1 MADQNNAPE
10 RIWVRVTD
18 KTVMYA
24 KPSDADEFDVEYIR
38 ADRAAPEGQPVT
50 LTYTNWRGETAERTI
65 TPKRIWFGSTDW
77 HPEPQWLLT
86 AFDAEKQADR
96 DFALKDFGQAPP
108 PAAPTDNTALVEAA
122 YHAGIDAAANRYRVC
137 ASPDVWDY
145 FYTAYNAM
153 LDLKTFPMPAALA
166 SREAQQPAGEAMP
179 VGCGQPCGYDC
190 NGACFDPHACQQ
202 EAVTDANLAAA
213 RVALA
218 SQETPQTIEPIAS
231 RSRHGDWMQT
241 ASGIA
246 FWPVDPRP
254 EDVRIYD
261 IAHSL
266 SNMCRY
272 GGHCTT
278 FYSVAQHSVLVSRA
292 LPPELKMWGLL
303 HDASEAYVVD
313 VPRPLKPFL
322 TGYREAEDSV
332 MAAIADA
339 FDLCPRTMPS
349 EVKRIDN
356 AILADEATQIMG
368 PPPRAWTL
376 PEPPLGIKITPVGPE
391 EARQMFLAEY
401 AALRAMKGKSDVD

>member
-1 MADQNNAPE
+1 MPDQNNAPE
-10 RIWVRVTD
+10 RIWLTD
-18 KTVMYA
+18 SEAQLFGY
-24 KPSDADEFDVEYIR
+24 DLGFDGQSHISYTRTDIAR
-38 ADRAAPEGQPVT
+38 ADRAAPEGQVQCCMCGRKDLST
-50 LTYTNWRGETAERTI
+50 IEGDGGEECQLWDGRWTCSRGCYDKACMIHEAALT
-65 TPKRIWFGSTDW
+65 
-77 HPEPQWLLT
+77 
-86 AFDAEKQADR
+86 
-96 DFALKDFGQAPP
+96 PP
-108 PAAPTDNTALVEAA
+108 P
-122 YHAGIDAAANRYRVC
+122 
-137 ASPDVWDY
+137 
-145 FYTAYNAM
+145 
-153 LDLKTFPMPAALA
+153 
-166 SREAQQPAGEAMP
+166 
-179 VGCGQPCGYDC
+179 
-190 NGACFDPHACQQ
+190 ACQQ
-202 EAVTDANLAAA
+202 EAVAEKELLQSMLADAERDMRQRAADACAGIEVDRWDKWRDGYDMLDQGASDGAGDCVNAILALPLKHADREA
-213 RVALA
+213 
-218 SQETPQTIEPIAS
+218 PQTIEPIAS

>member
-1 MADQNNAPE
+1 MREQLTNEAPHTSE
-10 RIWVRVTD
+10 
-18 KTVMYA
+18 TV
-24 KPSDADEFDVEYIR
+24 
-38 ADRAAPEGQPVT
+38 
-50 LTYTNWRGETAERTI
+50 
-65 TPKRIWFGSTDW
+65 
-77 HPEPQWLLT
+77 
-86 AFDAEKQADR
+86 
-96 DFALKDFGQAPP
+96 
-108 PAAPTDNTALVEAA
+108 
-122 YHAGIDAAANRYRVC
+122 
-137 ASPDVWDY
+137 
-145 FYTAYNAM
+145 
-153 LDLKTFPMPAALA
+153 
-166 SREAQQPAGEAMP
+166 
-179 VGCGQPCGYDC
+179 
-190 NGACFDPHACQQ
+190 
-202 EAVTDANLAAA
+202 
-213 RVALA
+213 
-218 SQETPQTIEPIAS
+218 AS
-231 RSRHGDWMQT
+231 RSRRGDWMQT

-246 FWPVDPRP
+246 FWPIDPRP

-272 GGHCTT
+272 GGHCTS

-356 AILADEATQIMG
+356 AILADEAAQIMG

-376 PEPPLGIKITPVGPE
+376 PEPLLGIKITPVGPE

-401 AALRAMKGKSDVD
+401 AVLKGK